1 VEEVTR
7 ILEAIDQGDSQ
18 AAEELLPLIYDEL
31 RKLAEVRMASE
42 RSDHTLQATALVHEV
57 YVRLVDVQQAQH
69 WDNRGHFFGAAAEAM
84 RRILVESARAKQSLK
99 RGGDRQRILLQEFI
113 DSDSDLL
120 DIVLDLDEGLDRL
133 AEEDAES
140 AELVKLRLFAGFSVT
155 EAGRALGMSR
165 TIAYDNWEY
174 ARSWFATYLS
184 TSST

>member
-1 VEEVTR
+1 
-7 ILEAIDQGDSQ
+7 
-18 AAEELLPLIYDEL
+18 
-31 RKLAEVRMASE
+31 
-42 RSDHTLQATALVHEV
+42 
-57 YVRLVDVQQAQH
+57 VRLVDVQQAQH

-99 RGGDRQRILLQEFI
+99 RGGDRQRILRQEFI

-120 DIVLDLDEGLDRL
+120 EIVLDLDEGLDRL
-133 AEEDAES
+133 AKEDAES

-184 TSST
+184 TPSS